1 VKFQSTELPGVILVE
16 PDVHRDE
23 RGFFLESYQAARY
36 RANGIEAEFVQDN
49 HSASVRG
56 TLRGLHAQ
64 LAPRAQAKLIRALSG
79 EIFDVAVDARVGSP
93 TFGRHVGATLSADN
107 HHQLYV
113 PAGFLHGFVVLSER
127 AEVEYKC
134 SAPYAPDCEVAVAW
148 DDPELAIPWPVEDP
162 VLSPRDAA
170 APRLADV
177 RERLMRYEG
186 APEP

>member
-1 VKFQSTELPGVILVE
+1 MKFQATELPGVILVE

-23 RGFFLESYQAARY
+23 RGFFLETYQKARY
-36 RANGIEAEFVQDN
+36 QENGIDVEFVQDN

-64 LAPRAQAKLIRALSG
+64 LTPHPQAKLIRALSG

-93 TFGRHVGATLSADN
+93 TFGLHTGARLSSDN
-107 HHQLYV
+107 HRQLYV
-113 PAGFLHGFVVLSER
+113 PAGFLHGFVVLSEL

-134 SAPYAPDCEVAVAW
+134 SALYAPDCEVAVAW
-148 DDPELAIPWPVEDP
+148 NDPAIAIPWPVERP

-170 APRLADV
+170 APSLTDV
-177 RERLMRYEG
+177 RERLMPYEG
-186 APEP
+186 GDGR